1 MTEPAHESA
10 EKAVIGS
17 MLLRPMEFHSLEL
30 DHKDLTLPD
39 CRRIFQAM
47 AALWDEG
54 TTPDV
59 IAIADWT
66 DREKG
71 RALDAAVIA
80 DMTRHAANQLEVAH
94 GAKIITRYAL
104 DRRVRLV
111 AKSLGVSEATGDEL
125 LAEAM
130 TAFNGLSGGRGDG
143 AILLTKAIGALMEE
157 SERRSKGATGSQI
170 LTGMKVFDDWVSLE
184 RGAVLTVAGR
194 PSMGKSALVLWM
206 MDQWAKQGER
216 ALLFSTETGST
227 GIARRFLAKEAKV
240 NSRHFGNGDESVEM
254 VRDLHGAAVRLH
266 NHPIWIDDESDRA
279 AAIAR
284 TIRLH
289 RQQNNISV
297 VVIDHIQ
304 ECIEGDE
311 PRNEINKLLSVV
323 RSACRESPKLGLVL
337 VSQLSRRVENRES
350 KRPQMSDLKESG
362 KIEETSDGILL
373 AFRPY
378 YYADVSKQFKDE
390 DKGQMWLNIAKNRDG
405 KTGWLKMLWD
415 HNRGQVVGPM
425 DIQDRA

>member
-17 MLLRPMEFHSLEL
+17 MLLRPMEFHSL
-30 DHKDLTLPD
+30 DINAKDLTLPD

-54 TTPDV
+54 ITPDA
-59 IAIADWT
+59 IAVADWT
-66 DREKG
+66 ERSMG
-71 RALDAAVIA
+71 RALDAADVA

-94 GAKIITRYAL
+94 GAKIIARHAL

-111 AKSLGVSEATGDEL
+111 AQSINVSDASGDDL

-130 TAFNGLSGGRGDG
+130 TAFNGLSEGTGRG
-143 AILLTKAIGALMEE
+143 AILLTDAIGELLEE
-157 SERRSKGATGSQI
+157 SERRTKGDGGSQI
-170 LTGMKVFDDWVSLE
+170 LTGMKVFDDWVGLE
-184 RGAVLTVAGR
+184 RGGVLTVAGR

-206 MDQWAKQGER
+206 INQWALHGER
-216 ALLFSTETGST
+216 ILLFSTETGSA
-227 GIARRFLAKEAKV
+227 GVARRFLAKEARV
-240 NSRHFGNGDESVEM
+240 NSRHFGHGDDSQEM
-254 VRDLHGAAVRLH
+254 WCSLHGAASRLH
-266 NHPIWIDDESDRA
+266 PLPIWIDDESDSA
-279 AAIAR
+279 ATIAR

-289 RQQNNISV
+289 RQQDNISV

-337 VSQLSRRVENRES
+337 VSQLSRRVESRENR
-350 KRPQMSDLKESG
+350 KPQMSDLKESG
-362 KIEETSDGILL
+362 KIEETSDGVLL

-390 DKGQMWLNIAKNRDG
+390 SKEQMWLNIAKNRDG
-405 KTGWLKMLWD
+405 KTGWLKMVWD
-415 HNRGQVVGPM
+415 HNRGQVVGPLKE
-425 DIQDRA
+425 D